1 MGCAFSLGLLL
12 HVSVGSIKHA
22 CSKTMKCVGSK
33 RWPLGALT
41 HPQPNLSE
49 QNVLGDRV
57 DDRVASRA
65 QTLGEEGSA
74 EAEAA
79 ATAAEAMPP
88 TPPYIP
94 PPRAA
99 EAATAADAMV
109 ELSETQKH
117 EDMDEV
123 FEVMA
128 RWSKDA
134 TDLEKARKV
143 LEKAA
148 TMKWMALGCPQWKQL
163 EKAWIAISA
172 VEEFVK
178 LKTVPRIGPFLCVVQ
193 GKRDEIIRSDCWS
206 CNGSVF
212 GKPDLAQC
220 FMLGFCLCEASKGI
234 CKTAQGIQ
242 VHLDALCLLDWHIQ
256 WSGANVLTGSMG
268 YLCSTQRDGRQ
279 SQRRC
284 YQADCRPRSG

>member
-1 MGCAFSLGLLL
+1 MMLDDAEKRHVCCVQIRRHLYLFVGCAFSLGLLL

-117 EDMDEV
+117 EDMDDHPPSA
-123 FEVMA
+123 MA
-128 RWSKDA
+128 YTS
-134 TDLEKARKV
+134 ARSSV
-143 LEKAA
+143 S
-148 TMKWMALGCPQWKQL
+148 KQL
-163 EKAWIAISA
+163 SKKPCPLLSVGQSEPSPAS
-172 VEEFVK
+172 
-178 LKTVPRIGPFLCVVQ
+178 LLQ
-193 GKRDEIIRSDCWS
+193 QSLSLRSQIW
-206 CNGSVF
+206 
-212 GKPDLAQC
+212 K
-220 FMLGFCLCEASKGI
+220 SK
-234 CKTAQGIQ
+234 
-242 VHLDALCLLDWHIQ
+242 
-256 WSGANVLTGSMG
+256 
-268 YLCSTQRDGRQ
+268 
-279 SQRRC
+279 
-284 YQADCRPRSG
+284 